1 MKAVICLS
9 GGQDSTTILG
19 KALHDGFECFA
30 IGFDYGQRHRVELEQ
45 AAKIAAS
52 LNVPYQVL
60 DIKSFGKLV
69 TSALAR
75 DEGTFGVPHQRM
87 ASVPSSFV
95 PNRNAV
101 ILTLAHAY
109 AQEVDAEVVFGGMCE
124 TDYSGYPDCREIFV
138 RALETALN
146 TGYQTSIKFIT
157 PLMHLNKAAT
167 FGMAAEV
174 GVLDQVINLSHTCY
188 EGDHEHKHEWGYGCG
203 ECPACELR
211 ANGWEGYKS
220 LIEIAYGVN

>member
-9 GGQDSTTILG
+9 GGQDSTTLLG

-30 IGFDYGQRHRVELEQ
+30 IGFDYGQRHKIELDQ

-52 LNVPYQVL
+52 LRVPYQVL

-75 DEGTFGVPHQRM
+75 EEGTFGVPHERM

-109 AQEVDAEVVFGGMCE
+109 AQEVGADVVFGGMCE
-124 TDYSGYPDCREIFV
+124 TDYSGYPDCREVFID
-138 RALETALN
+138 ALEKALN
-146 TGYQTSIKFIT
+146 IGYLTDIAFVT

-167 FGMAAEV
+167 FRMAAEV
-174 GVLDQVINLSHTCY
+174 GVLDQVLDLSHTCY
-188 EGDHEHKHEWGYGCG
+188 EGNHNDKHEWGYGCG
-203 ECPACELR
+203 KCPACELR
-211 ANGWEGYKS
+211 KSGWEDYREMVDIG
-220 LIEIAYGVN
+220 YGVL